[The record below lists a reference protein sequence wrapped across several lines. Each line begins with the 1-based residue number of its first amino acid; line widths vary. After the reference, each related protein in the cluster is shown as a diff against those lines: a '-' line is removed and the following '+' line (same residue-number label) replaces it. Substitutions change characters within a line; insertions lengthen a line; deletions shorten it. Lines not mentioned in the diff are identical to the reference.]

1 MSQVWAETALGVGAA
16 DVMTSPARVGD
27 ELAFTLF
34 YGLII
39 GRCRLFLLQPLLI
52 TFSRVNNDSDKDI
65 RVLGAAE
72 YRTITEI
79 NSSLVGLNPHCVG
92 VCVYKQRFPI
102 QLGE

>member
-39 GRCRLFLLQPLLI
+39 GRCRLLLVQPLLI
-52 TFSRVNNDSDKDI
+52 TFRRVNNDSDKHI

-79 NSSLVGLNPHCVG
+79 NSSLVRFHPHSLGL
-92 VCVYKQRFPI
+92 FPSNH
-102 QLGE
+102 LFP